1 MKLTTEAKQVS
12 EYLAKIGFLQ
22 EGEEVTKVSIPGAGN
37 MNFTIRVNTNIRSF
51 IVKQSRDYVEK
62 YPQVAAP
69 ADRCQRE
76 AEFYTL
82 LKSSNKL
89 RSMVPRV
96 FHVDKEENI
105 MIMADLGAGTDF
117 TYLYKKDQEIDE
129 KDLSKVMQF
138 VATLHKEY
146 TSDTSEY
153 VIRNHDMRK
162 LNHKHI
168 FVYPFIDDNGLNLDD
183 IHEGL
188 EAIAKPYRADELLKT
203 EVEKIGKLYLA
214 DGNTLLH
221 GDYFPGSWLKT
232 KHGIQIIDPEFCF
245 FGFPEFEVG
254 VTIAHLMLANQSEEI
269 LDHALASYMSR
280 SSLDIE
286 LTEKC
291 AGIEIMRRILGLA
304 QLPLSLDLEQKR
316 ELLQLAYA
324 YITD

>member
-1 MKLTTEAKQVS
+1 MKLTTDLKDVS
-12 EYLAKIGFLQ
+12 EYLNKIGFLQ
-22 EGEEVTKVSIPGAGN
+22 EDENPTSVSIPGAGN
-37 MNFTIRVNTNIRSF
+37 MNFTIRVITNQRSF

-76 AEFYTL
+76 GEFYAL

-96 FHVDKEENI
+96 FHMDKEENI
-105 MIMADLGAGTDF
+105 MIMADLGAGSDF
-117 TYLYKKDQEIDE
+117 TYLYKKDQEIAE
-129 KDLSKVMQF
+129 NDLSRVMQF
-138 VATLHKEY
+138 VATLHKEFKAD
-146 TSDTSEY
+146 SADY
-153 VIRNHDMRK
+153 VIRNHEMRK
-162 LNHKHI
+162 LNHEHI
-168 FVYPFIDDNGLNLDD
+168 FVYPFMVENGLNLDD
-183 IHEGL
+183 IQPGL
-188 EAIAKPYRADELLKT
+188 EAIAKPYRSDELLRT
-203 EVEKIGKLYLA
+203 EVETIGKMYLE

-245 FGFPEFEVG
+245 FGFPEFELG
-254 VTIAHLMLANQSEEI
+254 VTIAHLMLANQTEET

-291 AGIEIMRRILGLA
+291 AGIEIMRRIMGLA